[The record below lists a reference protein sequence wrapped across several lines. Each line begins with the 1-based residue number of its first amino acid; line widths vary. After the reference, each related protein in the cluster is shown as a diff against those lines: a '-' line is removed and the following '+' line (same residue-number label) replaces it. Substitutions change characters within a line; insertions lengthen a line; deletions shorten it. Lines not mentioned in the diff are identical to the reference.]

1 MGCLCL
7 RKTTSSYPTV
17 PQDIVD
23 TLKKQ
28 TALNR
33 SQIQY
38 LYNRFYEFAGGGNDP
53 PSHLYKYNFY
63 SGLLHLNHLLPTIL
77 NCMFGENKTIT
88 FVEFAIFLSTF
99 QAHSLK
105 TKTELKNEIKD
116 RKLKCKLLLDMVKLL
131 CTYSHLVLFNMY
143 DYNKD
148 GRITKVDLVIV
159 VHKLFSN
166 LLDHMQ
172 IMRIVD
178 TMMKEIDHSDSNQIS
193 FNDFCEAFEVFDMTE
208 MMVTWIPEYRRRT
221 SDDSQHI
228 RFST

>member
-7 RKTTSSYPTV
+7 RKATSSYPTV
-17 PQDIVD
+17 PPDIVD
-23 TLKKQ
+23 ILKKQ

-33 SQIQY
+33 SQIKY
-38 LYNRFYEFAGGGNDP
+38 LYNRFYEFAGGGKDP

-63 SGLLHLNHLLPTIL
+63 SGLQQFPLLPTIL
-77 NCMFGENKTIT
+77 NCMFGEKKTIT

-116 RKLKCKLLLDMVKLL
+116 RKMKL
-131 CTYSHLVLFNMY
+131 LFNMY
-143 DYNKD
+143 DHNKD

-166 LLDHMQ
+166 LLDHVQ

-193 FNDFCEAFEVFDMTE
+193 FSDFCEAFEAFDMTE
-208 MMVTWIPEYRRRT
+208 MMVTWIPEFHGRT
-221 SDDSQHI
+221 SDETRNHQFAH
-228 RFST
+228 

>member
-17 PQDIVD
+17 PQDIVE

-38 LYNRFYEFAGGGNDP
+38 LYNRFYEFAGGGKDP

-77 NCMFGENKTIT
+77 NCMFSDKKTIT

-105 TKTELKNEIKD
+105 TKTELKNEVKD
-116 RKLKCKLLLDMVKLL
+116 RKLQL
-131 CTYSHLVLFNMY
+131 LFNMF
-143 DYNKD
+143 DHNKD

-178 TMMKEIDHSDSNQIS
+178 TMMKEIDHSESNQIS
-193 FNDFCEAFEVFDMTE
+193 FTDFCEAFEVFDMTE
-208 MMVTWIPEYRRRT
+208 MMVTWIPEYRGRT
-221 SDDSQHI
+221 SEDTRHI
-228 RFST
+228 RFPAIT